1 MLLLSFI
8 IDANFKQSTEVEST
22 AKLTAEI
29 EANLENIQKKLKHL
43 YFVQVASIYTVV
55 CVSRMHEYTKENSS
69 ALKSRVQIVEEIV
82 KTIIGL
88 FNDKFRNV
96 LFELFKIFYRKV
108 DKLLSPFECHVPS
121 VVKHASSQ
129 ARTVASKVQQVRVVD
144 AAKSITRNVY
154 TRYGPTTKE
163 MYDKYEVV
171 AKQYAVFTWRTLN
184 RLSLFPQMA
193 HLVVPTN
200 AYWLKKYNQVV
211 QQFGEKWC
219 VVAAYLPLG
228 PNDIITKVFMD
239 NRGAP
244 IISSNGKSI

>member
-8 IDANFKQSTEVEST
+8 IDANFKQSTE
-22 AKLTAEI
+22 
-29 EANLENIQKKLKHL
+29 NLENIQKKLKHL

-55 CVSRMHEYTKENSS
+55 CVSRMHEYTKENSG

-96 LFELFKIFYRKV
+96 LFELFKFFYRKV

-171 AKQYAVFTWRTLN
+171 AKQYAV
-184 RLSLFPQMA
+184 
-193 HLVVPTN
+193 VVPTN
-200 AYWLKKYNQVV
+200 AYWLKKYNQVI